1 MKKFLAEKPDFL
13 IIASFFDL
21 RSSASHLK
29 EVIMIQVRFTGL
41 GGQGIILMGEIL
53 GEAAV
58 LDKKYVG
65 QASSYGSEARGS
77 ATKADVVISD
87 SWIDY
92 PEVTEA
98 DVLACMSQGT
108 YDMYKGKMNP
118 LTGMIFI
125 DTQMVRPDPS
135 SALRHIPIP
144 AHERALKDLG
154 NRQAANMVLLGAV
167 VKTVGMV
174 SEEALFQS
182 LSRRVPASFLET
194 NRKALA
200 LGFELAKA
208 G

>member
-1 MKKFLAEKPDFL
+1 
-13 IIASFFDL
+13 
-21 RSSASHLK
+21 
-29 EVIMIQVRFTGL
+29 MIQVRFAGL

-77 ATKADVVISD
+77 ACKADVIISD

-108 YDMYKGKMNP
+108 YEMHKKKVNP
-118 LTGMIFI
+118 STGMIFVDSQI
-125 DTQMVRPDPS
+125 VRPDPS
-135 SALRHIPIP
+135 SSVKHMLIP
-144 AHERALKDLG
+144 ANELALKELG
-154 NRQAANMVLLGAV
+154 NRMAANMVLLGAV
-167 VKTVGMV
+167 VKTMGLV
-174 SEEALFQS
+174 SEEALLQS
-182 LSRRVPASFLET
+182 LSKRVPASFLET
-194 NRKALA
+194 NKKALT
-200 LGFELAKA
+200 LGFGQAIR